1 MSCDICGG
9 SIETD
14 REWVR
19 ARGEDFCSVCASDEI
34 ENLRDRVD
42 ELEESIR
49 WRKWPEEKPEKS
61 GRYLKLLR
69 DRCEELTRFNL
80 DEYCKVTQKWWGG
93 DPIYWRPIGNLP
105 EGGE

>member
-49 WRKWPEEKPEKS
+49 WRKWPGERPEKE
-61 GRYLKLLR
+61 GRYQVV
-69 DRCEELTRFNL
+69 DGTNLTWNYFNL
-80 DEYCKVTQKWWGG
+80 SSEEWDFDDVN
-93 DPIYWRPIGNLP
+93 YWRPIGPLP
-105 EGGE
+105 GE